1 MASIQLT
8 IGSVKAV
15 RSCRGSSTPFAS
27 RIDGSSNLFGR
38 PGQSGH
44 SVLRIVAIQND
55 GRARWECAERRGH
68 SQSAQPLGVER
79 PEANVTPHVSL
90 FGLGGSS
97 SRRFRLGLLLPAPEV
112 LCRASTEAMP

>member
-27 RIDGSSNLFGR
+27 RIDGSNLFGR
-38 PGQSGH
+38 PGQIGH
-44 SVLRIVAIQND
+44 SVLRIVATQND
-55 GRARWECAERRGH
+55 RRARWECVERRGH

-79 PEANVTPHVSL
+79 PEANV
-90 FGLGGSS
+90 
-97 SRRFRLGLLLPAPEV
+97 
-112 LCRASTEAMP
+112 